1 MAMPKVLAAEE
12 IDAALTGLP
21 DWKRDGGAIG
31 ASFAF
36 ASFRDALALIV
47 RVGFEAEELNHH
59 PEIVNEYNKVSF
71 KLSTHDAGG
80 ATTDRD
86 IVLATRISAV
96 ARPFLAARSEG

>member
-59 PEIVNEYNKVSF
+59 PEIVNVYNRVSF
-71 KLSTHDAGG
+71 RLSTHDAGG
-80 ATTDRD
+80 AITERD
-86 IVLATRISAV
+86 IGLAGRISTA
-96 ARPFLAARSEG
+96 ARPFLAAR